1 MAVVY
6 KVLGQQNPAA
16 TTLTTLYTVPAS
28 NSAVVSTVNICNLST
43 TGSTFRLAVSP
54 AGAAIANSHYLAY
67 DTPVGGQDSIS
78 LTVGMS
84 LAATDVVRV
93 YANNTSVSFTA
104 FGSELY

>member
-1 MAVVY
+1 MTTAY

-16 TTLTTLYTVPAS
+16 ATTTTLYTVPAA

-43 TGSTFRLAVSP
+43 TGSTFRIAVSP
-54 AGAAIANSHYLAY
+54 AGAALANSQYLAY
-67 DTPVGGQDSIS
+67 DIPVAGQDSIS

-84 LAATDVVRV
+84 LAATDEVRV

-104 FGSELY
+104 FGTEIY

>member
-1 MAVVY
+1 MPTVY

-16 TTLTTLYTVPAS
+16 ATTTTLYTVPAA

-54 AGAAIANSHYLAY
+54 SGATLSNTHFLAY
-67 DTPVGGQDSIS
+67 DIPIAGQDSIS